1 MDLLL
6 FGELRPKI
14 LLQELEQAQLM
25 WSSAV
30 EQNAEMLSQ
39 VQQLI
44 TSVNGEKIDLKWDWH
59 RIHSS
64 FGILLI
70 NKTFSALRPT
80 TRKRAA
86 SWTHFEPF
94 KLSTTVSTTKRQMRY
109 THNADL
115 TRR

>member
-1 MDLLL
+1 MGTSGHLSTFNLVGKNFILCKKRYKKKVLNLLL

-59 RIHSS
+59 RI
-64 FGILLI
+64 I
-70 NKTFSALRPT
+70 A
-80 TRKRAA
+80 
-86 SWTHFEPF
+86 
-94 KLSTTVSTTKRQMRY
+94 VSEY
-109 THNADL
+109 Y
-115 TRR
+115 